1 MIVFSLI
8 GRQRR
13 KGQRQPPRR
22 REPAR
27 PLERPFEPVPRAQIP
42 TPKPRIELPPAWQ
55 PAPRRTTP
63 EPEIEVG
70 EWGEAEAAPTPWS
83 AQERG
88 VEEMPSYDTDT
99 VREDLPV
106 RVLLERLT
114 SAATSP
120 ASPAAEAAVTAAPIV
135 RRANAESQRLR
146 GLRAQLASSASLRD
160 AVILREILGPP
171 KARGR

>member
-8 GRQRR
+8 GRSRR
-13 KGQRQPPRR
+13 KGQSQPPRR

-27 PLERPFEPVPRAQIP
+27 PRLRPFEPVPRAQIP
-42 TPKPRIELPPAWQ
+42 TQKPRIELPPAWQ
-55 PAPRRTTP
+55 PAPRQTTP

-70 EWGEAEAAPTPWS
+70 EWGEADAAPAPWS
-83 AQERG
+83 AQERR
-88 VEEMPSYDTDT
+88 VDEMPSYDTDV

-114 SAATSP
+114 AAATSA
-120 ASPAAEAAVTAAPIV
+120 ASPAAEVAVTAAPIV

-146 GLRAQLASSASLRD
+146 DLRAQLASSASLRD
-160 AVILREILGPP
+160 ALLLREILGPP
-171 KARGR
+171 KGRR